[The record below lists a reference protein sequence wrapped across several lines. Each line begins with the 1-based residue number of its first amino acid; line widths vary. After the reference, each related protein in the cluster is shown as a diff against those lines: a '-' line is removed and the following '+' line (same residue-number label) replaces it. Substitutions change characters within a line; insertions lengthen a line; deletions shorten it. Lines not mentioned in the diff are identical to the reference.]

1 MSDDPKPG
9 GLRASQTSWLNVTQE
24 VSYSVWTNSQDRSL
38 VRSCVIYT
46 PEVARRVC
54 PQSHPFL
61 FSLLAVDRYPL
72 TWCVG
77 RGLTMD
83 RCR

>member
-9 GLRASQTSWLNVTQE
+9 GLRASQMSWLNVTQE
-24 VSYSVWTNSQDRSL
+24 MSYSVCTNSQDRSL

-46 PEVARRVC
+46 PEVSRRVC

-61 FSLLAVDRYPL
+61 FSLLTVDVTR
-72 TWCVG
+72 
-77 RGLTMD
+77 
-83 RCR
+83 